1 VTWSV
6 QEGAGGGTVNSSGTY
21 TAPATAGTYHV
32 IATSVADPA
41 KQASATVLVTAAAG
55 ISVSIAP
62 TLATIQP
69 SASFTFMATVSGTVG
84 GQSTA
89 VTWSVQ
95 EAGGGTVDASG
106 RYVAPATEG
115 TYHVIANSVADPS
128 RRAPATVAVSAFS
141 ALPADRRTVWNPGLV
156 AVGGIPNRTTTCATV
171 NASTYGNG
179 TQDASAGIQ
188 AALDACPLGHAN
200 YLAIT
205 KGITLR
211 GAGATQTTLTR
222 TNGAD
227 MDPNSPRRNPAFVQA
242 PVIIVG
248 PTRWPNYGSSVN
260 LTADAVKGTYSVTVA
275 NTSGLVVGDIV
286 EIDELDDPG
295 LVVWNPGDLPDG
307 YSWFSRYRRPIA
319 EWKEI
324 TRIVGNTVTFN
335 TPLHTRYRTSF
346 TAQLTPMA
354 AGNKHVKNAGV
365 ENLKVRG
372 GSEGNIELIAAAY
385 SWVKSV
391 DSTYWSGVSVSLQKC
406 FRCELRDSYLHD
418 GEWPF
423 PGGGGYAMSLEN
435 GTSDSLFENN
445 ISITT
450 VVNPPNAPDPTGVN
464 KVMVS
469 RAAGAGSVVAYNYV
483 DNGLIAY
490 NLGWQEV
497 GINGSHMTGSHH
509 MLFEGNYSFNAD
521 GDATHGNQTYH
532 TFYRNHLTGT
542 RSLYLDI
549 DNRRCAGLAKGNWWM
564 SFLGNVLGM
573 PGPGWLLGQW
583 TYEWHNPPWANSG
596 TGSVWELG
604 YDDGNWS
611 AAGDSRVL
619 STLIRHGNFDYL
631 TNSVNW
637 DPNTSERVLPNS
649 LYLSQRPAFFNAG
662 RGYVWPWVDPTGAT
676 KLYTLPAKARYD
688 AGTPFIQP

>member
-1 VTWSV
+1 MLMEHLDLPPLLSSTLLPSLYRPR
-6 QEGAGGGTVNSSGTY
+6 NSAARVPLPETHGERAMAPSSRTRSRAPLIVLALVSTGFSFACSGTL
-21 TAPATAGTYHV
+21 TTAG
-32 IATSVADPA
+32 APGPPSSVDP
-41 KQASATVLVTAAAG
+41 TGLLT
-55 ISVSIAP
+55 
-62 TLATIQP
+62 TDRATI
-69 SASFTFMATVSGTVG
+69 
-84 GQSTA
+84 
-89 VTWSVQ
+89 
-95 EAGGGTVDASG
+95 
-106 RYVAPATEG
+106 
-115 TYHVIANSVADPS
+115 
-128 RRAPATVAVSAFS
+128 
-141 ALPADRRTVWNPGLV
+141 WNPGLM
-156 AVGGIPNRTTTCATV
+156 AVGGISNRTTTCATV

-188 AALDACPLGHAN
+188 AAIDACPLDQVVQLSAGTFLINAN

-211 GAGATQTTLTR
+211 GAGATRTTLTR

-227 MDPNSPRRNPAFVQA
+227 MDPNSPRHNPAFVQA
-242 PVIIVG
+242 PVILIG
-248 PTRWPNYGSSVN
+248 PTRWPNEDRSIN
-260 LTADAVKGTYSVTVA
+260 LTADAVKGTYSVTIA

-286 EIDELDDPG
+286 EIDELDDPA
-295 LVVWNPGDLPDG
+295 LVVWNPGDLPAG
-307 YSWFSRYRRPIA
+307 YSWFMRYRRPIA

-324 TRIVGNTVTFN
+324 TQIAGNTVTFN
-335 TPLHTRYRTSF
+335 TPLHTKYRTAF

-354 AGNKHVKNAGV
+354 AGSKHVKYAGV

-372 GSEGNIELIAAAY
+372 GSEGNIELTAAAY

-391 DSTYWSGVSVSLQKC
+391 DSTYWAGVGVALQKS

-423 PGGGGYAMSLEN
+423 PGGGGYAMS
-435 GTSDSLFENN
+435 FENN

-469 RAAGAGSVVAYNYV
+469 RAAGAGSVVGYNYV

-490 NLGWQEV
+490 ALGWQEV
-497 GINGSHMTGSHH
+497 GINGSHMVGSHH
-509 MLFEGNYSFNAD
+509 ILFEGNHSFNAD

-542 RSLYLDI
+542 RSLYQDS

-573 PGPGWLLGQW
+573 PGSTWLLGQW
-583 TYEWHNPPWANSG
+583 TYEWHNPPWASSG

-604 YDDGNWS
+604 YDDGNWNTT
-611 AAGDSRVL
+611 DPRVL

-631 TNSVNW
+631 TSSVNW
-637 DPNTSERVLPNS
+637 DPNIAKRDLPPS
-649 LYLSQRPAFFNAG
+649 LYLTQKPAFFGSNP
-662 RGYVWPWVDPTGAT
+662 WPWVDPTASPPVQ
-676 KLYTLPAKARYD
+676 TLPAKARYD
-688 AGTPFIQP
+688 SGSPIP